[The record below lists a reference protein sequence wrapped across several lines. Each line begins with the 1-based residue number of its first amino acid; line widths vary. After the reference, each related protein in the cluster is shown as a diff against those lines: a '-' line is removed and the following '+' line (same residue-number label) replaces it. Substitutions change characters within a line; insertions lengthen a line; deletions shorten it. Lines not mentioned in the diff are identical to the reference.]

1 MIIKELKDEDFVN
14 YKKPSMFIGFPTCS
28 FKCCK
33 EGNFPIEVC
42 QNCNLMKS
50 NDIHIDA
57 QQIVYRYLSNP
68 ITSAIVCGGMEPM
81 DSWNDLSDLVDK
93 LRQKTDDDIVIYTGF
108 YKSEIEEK
116 INYLKQYKNII
127 IKFGRYKQGNHKHY
141 DDVLDVW
148 LASDN
153 QKAERIS

>member
-50 NDIHIDA
+50 NNINIDA
-57 QQIVYRYLSNP
+57 KQIVYRYLSNP
-68 ITSAIVCGGMEPM
+68 ITSAIVFGGMEPM
-81 DSWNDLSDLVDK
+81 DSWNDLSDLVDN

-127 IKFGRYKQGNHKHY
+127 IKFGRYKQGNYKHY
-141 DDVLDVW
+141 DDVLGVW